1 MGLLVVVGMM
11 LFSADNA
18 EFIETSVAQQ
28 EAGYEWNYVGVQE
41 PSGTPALV
49 AEGGNGNKYI
59 LFRLEK

>member
-1 MGLLVVVGMM
+1 MM

-18 EFIETSVAQQ
+18 EFIETSTAQQ
-28 EAGYEWNYVGVQE
+28 QDGYEWNYVGVQE
-41 PSGTPALV
+41 PSGTPALI